1 HCQRAAAL
9 PLCGGTVPDG
19 RVATAGSNP
28 ARGNDELRIEIF
40 QPPYLFRGPRPR
52 IEESPTEVHYGHEYE
67 LKSSQARHVHWA
79 QLTRPMATTH
89 SNDTQQR
96 IIDLPFE
103 RHGFCEVRVQMPSE
117 PNLAP
122 PGWYMLT
129 IVDKHRIPSPARW
142 VHLHHT

>member
-1 HCQRAAAL
+1 MR
-9 PLCGGTVPDG
+9 
-19 RVATAGSNP
+19 
-28 ARGNDELRIEIF
+28 
-40 QPPYLFRGPRPR
+40 
-52 IEESPTEVHYGHEYE
+52 YGLEYD
-67 LKSSQARHVHWA
+67 LKSSQARHIQWA

-103 RHGFCEVRVQMPSE
+103 RHGFCHLRVQMPSE

-129 IVDKHRIPSPARW
+129 IVDENRIPSHARW
-142 VHLHHT
+142 VHVHHA